1 MHEGRGNLSENSAP
15 AAEADWLGLNGARV
29 LIAGVGGL
37 GGACA
42 RAFARVN
49 ARVAIADNDAEH
61 LAKMAG
67 DLSQDCVSI
76 AADLS
81 DPHDASTA
89 VSDAVA
95 AMGGIDVLVHA
106 VGINIRKPV
115 LEFEPEEW
123 HRIQKV
129 NLDSAFWLS
138 QAAGR
143 IMVHQN
149 RGRIVI
155 ISSVSG
161 LLAHANHAPYAASK
175 GAINQMMRVMARE
188 WAPYGVTVNAVAP
201 GYIETELTQAYL
213 SQEGHRQALS
223 EMVPAGRLGN
233 PDELTGPILFLA
245 SSHASFV
252 TGHVLYVDG
261 GRTLV

>member
-1 MHEGRGNLSENSAP
+1 MSGDKPMENGT
-15 AAEADWLGLNGARV
+15 DWLGLSGAKV
-29 LIAGVGGL
+29 LIAGAGGL
-37 GGACA
+37 GSACA
-42 RAFARVN
+42 KAFDLADAR
-49 ARVAIADNDAEH
+49 
-61 LAKMAG
+61 LAVTDRDPDRLMK
-67 DLSQDCVSI
+67 LSEVLGQDCISVP
-76 AADLS
+76 ADLT
-81 DPHDASTA
+81 DPDCVRDV
-89 VSDAVA
+89 VSEVNSAL
-95 AMGGIDVLVHA
+95 GGIDVLVHA

-115 LEFEPEEW
+115 LDIDPDEW
-123 HRIQKV
+123 HRIQSV

-138 QAAGR
+138 QAVGK
-143 IMVHQN
+143 IMTSQG

-161 LLAHANHAPYAASK
+161 LLAHAHHAPYAASK

-213 SQEGHRQALS
+213 NQGGHREALS
-223 EMVPAGRLGN
+223 EMVPAGRLGS
-233 PDELTGPILFLA
+233 PDELSGPVLFLA
-245 SSHASFV
+245 SRQASFV